1 MALQGTN
8 TNIIYENQPLVG
20 GKQQVRLGIYWERTN
35 YSVLNNTSTILVRV
49 RQVNSNI
56 KTTWGDCTY
65 TLSMTQVGTRQGT
78 VNLNMDADSEKILLE
93 QTFTINHNTSG
104 SALALN
110 FTFGVM
116 VQGLDNNKTQV
127 SHSTTLSALPDYPT
141 LSGPSTFSDEEY
153 PTITYLVDI
162 NSVSYLIK
170 LEACIA
176 DGITGTTIYVPY
188 QVIDNTATTATTY
201 TYSLSSSERTAMR
214 NAAGD
219 SNSVKVRFYLKAT
232 YSNGEVVLVS
242 KPSTMYI
249 ESAAPRLDPV
259 VANVDEI
266 TLDLTGNS
274 ETIVRG
280 YNTVSFRSNAVARK
294 GATITSQSTVCG
306 SKRSTSSY
314 GTFSNVESGTF
325 IFTATDNRG
334 NSASATVELDVIPY
348 VKVSCRQ
355 EVELGN
361 DGVLTLKVSGSYY
374 DGSFGAVSNT
384 LKIEVQKTNPD
395 GSIDDWADLT
405 PLLYTTDGN
414 TYELEYT
421 VSGLDPSGTYTF
433 QSRVSDRLTT
443 AISDKK
449 SATWHPIFDWGRND
463 FNFNVPV
470 SIQGGTCYGVHL
482 LYSGSADGNVV
493 LYDEI
498 DNYDFID
505 IYFTDN
511 NGRGCGVSRL
521 FGVNGGTKTID
532 LSLVEASSATA
543 TYIRRTAYICKDRTL
558 SPNKDTAGY
567 VHIGGTAVSHNT
579 GTNYIRI
586 IRVLGYK

>member
-1 MALQGTN
+1 MA
-8 TNIIYENQPLVG
+8 VG
-20 GKQQVRLGIYWERTN
+20 GSYIDTITRPLGNAYYITFDWERTA
-35 YSVLNNTSTILVRV
+35 YSVLQNTSTIAWSLKLKSEGSLSEIEQMSVGSTAYTV
-49 RQVNSNI
+49 VINGQTWSGVSNINIAANSEKTLQTGSITIDHNSNGDL
-56 KTTWGDCTY
+56 KTVDYSFTQDLQLIGTGKGSGR
-65 TLSMTQVGTRQGT
+65 LSI
-78 VNLNMDADSEKILLE
+78 D
-93 QTFTINHNTSG
+93 
-104 SALALN
+104 
-110 FTFGVM
+110 
-116 VQGLDNNKTQV
+116 
-127 SHSTTLSALPDYPT
+127 ALPDYPT
-141 LSGPSTFSDEEY
+141 LSAPTSFSDNEY
-153 PTITYLVDI
+153 PTITY
-162 NSVSYLIK
+162 SVHTNAIGYLTK

-176 DGITGTTIYVPY
+176 DDITGTTIYVPY
-188 QVIDNTATTATTY
+188 QVIDNTATTPTEY
-201 TYSLSSSERTAMR
+201 TYSLSSFEWTALR
-214 NAAGD
+214 NAAGE
-219 SNSVKVRFYLKAT
+219 SSSVKVRFYLRAT
-232 YSNGEVVLVS
+232 YSNGETKLIP
-242 KPSTMYI
+242 KTSTMNI
-249 ESAAPRLDPV
+249 QTTIPTLDPEV
-259 VANVDEI
+259 KNVDEI
-266 TLDLTGNS
+266 TLDLTGDPG
-274 ETIVRG
+274 TIIRG
-280 YNTVSFRSNAVARK
+280 YNTISFRANATAYN
-294 GATITSQSTVCG
+294 GATIVSYLTTCG
-306 SKRSTSSY
+306 AKRSTSSY
-314 GTFSNVESGTF
+314 GAFSNVESGTF
-325 IFTATDNRG
+325 VFTATDSRG
-334 NSASATVELDVIPY
+334 HPGSAIVNLDVIPY

-395 GSIDDWADLT
+395 GSIDAWADLS

-433 QSRVSDRLTT
+433 QSRVSDRLTS
-443 AISDKK
+443 AMSDKQ

-482 LYSGSADGNVV
+482 LYSGSEDGNVV

-521 FGVNGGTKTID
+521 FGVNGGNKTID
-532 LSLVEASSATA
+532 LSLIEASSATA